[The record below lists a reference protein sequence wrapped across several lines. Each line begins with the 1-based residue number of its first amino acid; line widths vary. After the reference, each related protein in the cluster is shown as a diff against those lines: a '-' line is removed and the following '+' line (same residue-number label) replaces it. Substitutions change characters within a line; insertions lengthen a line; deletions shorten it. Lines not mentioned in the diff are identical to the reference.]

1 MSIQRRGSGTIVD
14 NHGVASLWD
23 FDNRGVA
30 RPFRGIILS
39 EFRTKP
45 SCLHAYHRVQL
56 GIEFRLPAKNL
67 RCNLIFLNGN
77 AGMLDGLF
85 GQVAEK
91 FAKRFGAVKG
101 MARHQTLDFGLE
113 LRSVS
118 QSHSGDMSVTGA
130 YQFPHLLAML
140 RFIPCNR
147 IKPSDTYLTQRK
159 VR

>member
-1 MSIQRRGSGTIVD
+1 MSIQRRRRGTIVD

-30 RPFRGIILS
+30 HPFRGVIFS
-39 EFRTKP
+39 EFGAKP
-45 SCLHAYHRVQL
+45 SCLHAYHRIQL
-56 GIEFRLPAKNL
+56 GIEVRLSAKNL
-67 RCNLIFLNGN
+67 CCNLILFDGN

-101 MARHQTLDFGLE
+101 MARHQTLDLRLE

-118 QSHSGDMSVTGA
+118 QSHSGNMSVSISA
-130 YQFPHLLAML
+130 SA
-140 RFIPCNR
+140 CNAS
-147 IKPSDTYLTQRK
+147 IYSM
-159 VR
+159 